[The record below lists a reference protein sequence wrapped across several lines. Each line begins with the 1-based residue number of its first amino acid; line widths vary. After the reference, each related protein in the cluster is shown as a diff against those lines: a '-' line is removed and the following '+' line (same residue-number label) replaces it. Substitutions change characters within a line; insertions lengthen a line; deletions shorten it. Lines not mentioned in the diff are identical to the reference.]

1 MTDQVSEQRTLV
13 LRQLFIEPTRR
24 EKLAWIVAAGGIV
37 CGILGMGKR
46 YGAHQRDGT
55 GGQQPKALVH
65 HDVHP
70 LLARL
75 AFCRVGTMRDY
86 AATVG
91 ITQYIA

>member
-1 MTDQVSEQRTLV
+1 M
-13 LRQLFIEPTRR
+13 
-24 EKLAWIVAAGGIV
+24 
-37 CGILGMGKR
+37 
-46 YGAHQRDGT
+46 
-55 GGQQPKALVH
+55 H

-91 ITQYIA
+91 ITQDSARFRAFSAVA